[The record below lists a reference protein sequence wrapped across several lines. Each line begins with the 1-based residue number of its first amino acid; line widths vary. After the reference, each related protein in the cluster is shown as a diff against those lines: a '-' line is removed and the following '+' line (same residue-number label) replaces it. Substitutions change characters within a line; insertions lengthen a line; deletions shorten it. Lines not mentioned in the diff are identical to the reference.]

1 MNDITTT
8 NVDSSDE
15 DVEISYSLGM
25 TCYGKANSEEY
36 FMGYNLYLIKKE
48 ISYLNGWIPRCEFVK
63 VHEFSD
69 VLENEAGY
77 SDVHAYLRAMML
89 GVKHIKA
96 SDYGNMTRIVYFN
109 SASFGVG
116 DLNPLKK
123 VCRFKGHIGHH
134 LDLFSVF
141 TIEEM
146 EDFAETVEG
155 FHVEFEHERGNFNSR
170 AYASELKAL
179 CEVESD
185 TVEACAANA
194 EFVAKLL
201 SGEIAA
207 TSDYDKLTK
216 AERKR
221 FRKSGGRII
230 DLIKPRNPY
239 VMIHTDGSIHRYGD
253 KSGYGA
259 VVLDESENKLFNL
272 IGSIPFVTRR
282 LNIQYVEM
290 YAIHRALV
298 AIKAKMEEGVL
309 PANTEVR
316 IYSDS
321 QDCINCLQG
330 FFSWNGRVDA
340 NLIKKLYMEIRELDM
355 TTTYHKV
362 KGHAGH
368 KFNEYADSL
377 ARQGAMKGFTG
388 EMINYYKENNQS
400 VSL

>member
-15 DVEISYSLGM
+15 DAEISYSLGM
-25 TCYGKANSEEY
+25 TCYGKTNRDEC

-48 ISYLNGWIPRCEFVK
+48 ISYASGWIPRCDFVK
-63 VHEFSD
+63 VHEFSE
-69 VLENEAGY
+69 VLENKSGY
-77 SDVHAYLRAMML
+77 SDVHAYLRALML
-89 GVKHIKA
+89 CVKHIKA
-96 SDYGNMTRIVYFN
+96 SDYANMTSIAYFN
-109 SASFGVG
+109 SASFSVG

-146 EDFAETVEG
+146 EDFAETMNG

-170 AYASELKAL
+170 VYAADLRAL
-179 CEVESD
+179 CQVEEDKLES
-185 TVEACAANA
+185 CAANA
-194 EFVAKLL
+194 EFVARLL
-201 SGEIAA
+201 SGNVSP
-207 TSDYDKLTK
+207 TSEYEKLTK

-221 FRKSGGRII
+221 FRKSGGRIV

-298 AIKAKMEEGVL
+298 AIKAKIEEGVL
-309 PANTEVR
+309 PANTEVK

-340 NLIKKLYMEIRELDM
+340 NLIKKLYLEIKELGM
-355 TTTYHKV
+355 MTTYHKV

-368 KFNEYADSL
+368 EFNEYADSL

-388 EMINYYKENNQS
+388 EMINHYKDGEKS